1 MGPDRG
7 WLRLNSRQRE
17 RRSSQSHL
25 RETPNQK
32 VAPDL
37 PDAAE
42 RRARRRGTAAGPRSL
57 ARLLLRQRRNSFE
70 RTEKPS
76 TLTERFNQMSRKNTQ
91 KSFLK
96 KLAQVPLILLLASS
110 GSLAL
115 ARGAAAQVN
124 TSPALCSPH

>member
-1 MGPDRG
+1 
-7 WLRLNSRQRE
+7 
-17 RRSSQSHL
+17 
-25 RETPNQK
+25 
-32 VAPDL
+32 
-37 PDAAE
+37 
-42 RRARRRGTAAGPRSL
+42 
-57 ARLLLRQRRNSFE
+57 
-70 RTEKPS
+70 
-76 TLTERFNQMSRKNTQ
+76 MSRKNTQ